1 MNSSERP
8 SMGDT
13 PRGPHK
19 SKRPLFFISGEDFYF
34 IAYSILLILEL
45 LGGGNKR
52 VKDHRKIAYLIQFL
66 GDPRLVDL
74 LERTQNGRV
83 SNPVDRELLFSSYA
97 NAELHKREVFK
108 ILFSMERRG
117 YLKMQRTEKIEE
129 LDITL
134 LGENLPK
141 GFFRSDTFVDE
152 RTNAE
157 TLKRLLPRVSTWTF
171 DTLLERLYRERGVNV
186 WVS

>member
-1 MNSSERP
+1 MSSKEQLP
-8 SMGDT
+8 TGI

-34 IAYSILLILEL
+34 VAYSILLALEF
-45 LGGGNKR
+45 LGGTTKS

-66 GDPRLVDL
+66 GDSRLVDL
-74 LERTQNGRV
+74 LERSQEKGVANM
-83 SNPVDRELLFSSYA
+83 VDRELLFSSYA

-108 ILFSMERRG
+108 ILFSMERKG
-117 YLKMQRTEKIEE
+117 FLTIQRTGNVEE
-129 LDITL
+129 LNITL
-134 LGENLPK
+134 ISTDIPK
-141 GFFRSDTFVDE
+141 GFFKSEHFVEE

-157 TLKRLLPRVSTWTF
+157 KLKRLLPHLSRLSF
-171 DTLLERLYRERGVNV
+171 DTLLERLYRKRGVSV

>member
-1 MNSSERP
+1 MNSNETP
-8 SMGDT
+8 LVGDA

-34 IAYSILLILEL
+34 IAYSILLILEF
-45 LGGGNKR
+45 LGGTGRR

-66 GDPRLVDL
+66 GDVRLVDL
-74 LERTQNGRV
+74 LERTQEGKV
-83 SNPVDRELLFSSYA
+83 ANPVDRELLFSSYA

-117 YLKMQRTEKIEE
+117 YLKMQRTQKIEE
-129 LDITL
+129 IEITL
-134 LGENLPK
+134 IREGLPN
-141 GFFRSDTFVDE
+141 GFFKNEVFADE

-157 TLKRLLPRVSTWTF
+157 TLKRLLPRESTWSF
-171 DTLLERLYRERGVNV
+171 DTLLERLYRQRGVDV

>member
-1 MNSSERP
+1 MNNNEQSPAAETP
-8 SMGDT
+8 S
-13 PRGPHK
+13 GPHK

-34 IAYSILLILEL
+34 LAYSILLVLEL
-45 LGGGNKR
+45 LGGKAKR

-66 GDPRLVDL
+66 GDSRLVDL
-74 LERTQNGRV
+74 LKRTEKTGIANV
-83 SNPVDRELLFSSYA
+83 VDRELLFSSYA

-117 YLKMQRTEKIEE
+117 FLTMQRTEKVEE

-134 LGENLPK
+134 TSKDIPK
-141 GFFRSDTFVDE
+141 DFFESDEFVEE

-157 TLKRLLPRVSTWTF
+157 NLKRLLPQLSRLSF
-171 DTLLERLYRERGVNV
+171 DTMLERLYTERGVSV